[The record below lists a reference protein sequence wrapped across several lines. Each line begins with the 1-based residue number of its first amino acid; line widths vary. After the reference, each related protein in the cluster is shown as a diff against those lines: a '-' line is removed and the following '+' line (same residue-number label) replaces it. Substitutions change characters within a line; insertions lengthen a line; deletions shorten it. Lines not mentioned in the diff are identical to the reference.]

1 MGKRDARVMPAA
13 TVIPSNNLRFSCL
26 SPPESHNQGM
36 SLFPIVQIIY
46 WLSLSTWFGGV
57 LFIAIAA
64 PIIFRVVREQRP
76 ILPTVLSV
84 NLENQHAD
92 LLAGTIVA
100 HLLALLSK
108 VQLACAGGVLI
119 GLLGQWAFAERSG
132 AGPLT
137 QIILRTLL
145 CLTATAMVV
154 YDWRVVWPQ
163 IIKYRQQ
170 YLDHA
175 DEPEIANPAK
185 EQFDRYHHESI
196 NILTI
201 VLLLLLGLVL
211 FSGNIS
217 TAMTFS
223 NFPR

>member
-1 MGKRDARVMPAA
+1 M
-13 TVIPSNNLRFSCL
+13 F
-26 SPPESHNQGM
+26 
-36 SLFPIVQIIY
+36 LFPIVQIIY

-64 PIIFRVVREQRP
+64 PIIFRTVREQKP

-100 HLLALLSK
+100 NLLAVLNRM
-108 VQLACAGGVLI
+108 QLACAGGVLI
-119 GLLGQWAFAERSG
+119 GLLGQWALAERSG

-137 QIILRTLL
+137 QIILRTGL
-145 CLTATAMVV
+145 CLAATSMVL

-163 IIKYRQQ
+163 ITRFRQE

-175 DEPEIANPAK
+175 DQPEIANPAK
-185 EQFDRYHHESI
+185 EQFDKYHHESV
-196 NILTI
+196 NVLTV

-217 TAMTFS
+217 TAITVSFS
-223 NFPR
+223 R

>member
-1 MGKRDARVMPAA
+1 
-13 TVIPSNNLRFSCL
+13 
-26 SPPESHNQGM
+26 M

-64 PIIFRVVREQRP
+64 PIIFRTVREQKP

-100 HLLALLSK
+100 NLLAVLNRM
-108 VQLACAGGVLI
+108 QLACAGGVLI
-119 GLLGQWAFAERSG
+119 GLLGQWALAERSG

-137 QIILRTLL
+137 QIILRTGL
-145 CLTATAMVV
+145 CLAATSMVL

-163 IIKYRQQ
+163 ITRFRQE

-185 EQFDRYHHESI
+185 EQFDKYHHESV
-196 NILTI
+196 NVLTV

-217 TAMTFS
+217 TAITVSFS
-223 NFPR
+223 R

>member
-1 MGKRDARVMPAA
+1 
-13 TVIPSNNLRFSCL
+13 
-26 SPPESHNQGM
+26 M
-36 SLFPIVQIIY
+36 SLFPIVQIVY

-64 PIIFRVVREQRP
+64 PIIFRVVREHKP
-76 ILPTVLSV
+76 LLPMVLSV

-100 HLLALLSK
+100 DLLSMLSK
-108 VQLACAGGVLI
+108 IELGCAVGVMI
-119 GLLGQWAFAERSG
+119 GLLGQWALAERSG
-132 AGPLT
+132 TGPLT
-137 QIILRTLL
+137 QIILRTMLWL
-145 CLTATAMVV
+145 VATSMVV
-154 YDWRVVWPQ
+154 YDWRVVWPR
-163 IIKYRQQ
+163 IVKFRQE

-175 DEPEIANPAK
+175 DEPDIANPAK
-185 EQFDRYHHESI
+185 EQFDRYHRESV

-201 VLLLLLGLVL
+201 VLVLLLGLVL

-223 NFPR
+223 FSR

>member
-1 MGKRDARVMPAA
+1 M
-13 TVIPSNNLRFSCL
+13 F
-26 SPPESHNQGM
+26 
-36 SLFPIVQIIY
+36 LFPIVQIIY

-64 PIIFRVVREQRP
+64 PIIFRTVREQKP

-100 HLLALLSK
+100 NLLAVLNRM
-108 VQLACAGGVLI
+108 QLACAGGVLI
-119 GLLGQWAFAERSG
+119 GLLGQWALAERSG
-132 AGPLT
+132 TGPLT
-137 QIILRTLL
+137 QIILRTGL
-145 CLTATAMVV
+145 CLAATSMVL

-163 IIKYRQQ
+163 ITRFRQE

-175 DEPEIANPAK
+175 DQPEIANPAK
-185 EQFDRYHHESI
+185 EQFDKYHHESV
-196 NILTI
+196 NVLTV

-217 TAMTFS
+217 TAITVSFS
-223 NFPR
+223 R